1 MQDFSGAA
9 PKRLKIAFLGAR
21 GVVGTYSGIE
31 TYYEEVGS
39 RLVSRGHQVTA
50 YCRNYFTP
58 EIDTY
63 RGIRVRRLPCFQGK
77 HIETMSHSLLGTLD
91 SLLRPFD
98 IVQYHAI
105 GSAPLAWIP
114 RLFGKKTVVSVRG
127 LDWQRAKW
135 GWAART
141 YLQTGE
147 WASARCPNA
156 TCVVSGVLQDHY
168 EREHGRRPY
177 MIQNAVVPPVRAEVR
192 QLREHGLGSGDFL
205 LFAGRLSPEKGVHTL
220 LEALRPLAEECRAA
234 GKKLVIAGGTS
245 FTDDYIRRLR
255 ALAWEDVIFLG
266 RVDRGYMQELLSH
279 CHAYILPSV
288 MEGLSV
294 GLLEALSYG
303 LCIVTTSIPE
313 NLEVVGDVALTFPA
327 EDVEALRACL
337 RTVLTDPEAV
347 AEHRAKTA
355 RRAASW
361 PDWDGVAEL
370 TEALYLEVLGLAAG
384 DSGGPSTTSSSER
397 AR

>member
-1 MQDFSGAA
+1 MGRVPVPS
-9 PKRLKIAFLGAR
+9 PKRLRIAFLGAR

-39 RLVSRGHQVTA
+39 RLVERGHEVTA
-50 YCRNYFTP
+50 YCRTYFTP
-58 EIDTY
+58 PMDEY
-63 RGIRVRRLPCFQGK
+63 RGIRVRRLPCLQGK
-77 HIETMSHSLLGTLD
+77 HLETMSHSLLGTLD
-91 SLLRPFD
+91 ALFRRFD

-105 GSAPLAWIP
+105 GSAPLAWVP

-127 LDWQRAKW
+127 LDWQRGKW
-135 GWAART
+135 GLVARS
-141 YLQTGE
+141 YLQAGE

-168 EREHGRRPY
+168 EKAHGRRPFLL
-177 MIQNAVVPPVRAEVR
+177 QNAVVPPVRVEVER
-192 QLREHGLGSGDFL
+192 LKEHGLGSGDFL

-220 LEALRPLAEECRAA
+220 LEALRPLSEAGIGQ

-245 FTDDYIRRLR
+245 FTDEYIQQLQE
-255 ALAWEDVIFLG
+255 LAWQDVIFLG
-266 RVDRGYMQELLSH
+266 RVDREFMHELLTH
-279 CHAYILPSV
+279 CYAYILPSV
-288 MEGLSV
+288 MEGLSI

-327 EDVEALRACL
+327 EDVEALRVQL
-337 RTVLTDPEAV
+337 KKVLEDPEL
-347 AEHRAKTA
+347 AEAHRRKTA
-355 RRAASW
+355 ERAASW

-370 TEALYLEVLGLAAG
+370 TESLYLQTLGLHG
-384 DSGGPSTTSSSER
+384 SDSSDR
-397 AR
+397 AVRVESV

>member
-1 MQDFSGAA
+1 MAEPKVA
-9 PKRLKIAFLGAR
+9 KRLNIAFLGAR

-39 RLVSRGHQVTA
+39 RLVERGHRVTA
-50 YCRNYFTP
+50 YCRTYFTP
-58 EIDTY
+58 PMETY
-63 RGIRVRRLPCFQGK
+63 RGIRVRRLPCVQGK
-77 HIETMSHSLLGTLD
+77 HIETMSHSLIGTLD
-91 SLLRPFD
+91 CLFRGFD

-135 GWAART
+135 GLMARS
-141 YLQTGE
+141 YLQGGE
-147 WASARCPNA
+147 WASARCPTA

-168 EREHGRRPY
+168 EKAHNRRPF
-177 MIQNAVVPPVRAEVR
+177 MIQNAVVPPTKVPVER
-192 QLREHGLGSGDFL
+192 LKEHDLDSGDFF

-220 LEALRPLAEECRAA
+220 LEALKPLADKCKAQ

-245 FTDDYIRRLR
+245 FTEGYIDQLKD
-255 ALAWEDVIFLG
+255 LAWEDVLFLG
-266 RVDRGYMQELLSH
+266 RVDRDYMHELLTH

-303 LCIVTTSIPE
+303 LCIITTSIPE
-313 NLEVVGDVALTFPA
+313 NLEVVGDVALTFPVG
-327 EDVEALRACL
+327 DVEALRGCL
-337 RTVLTDPEAV
+337 ETTLDSPETVE
-347 AEHRAKTA
+347 EHRRKTA
-355 RRAASW
+355 ARAANW
-361 PDWDGVAEL
+361 PDWNGVAEL
-370 TEALYLEVLGLAAG
+370 TEGLYYQILGLRDA
-384 DSGGPSTTSSSER
+384 DPEDPTRLRR
-397 AR
+397 AI